1 MRVLVCGWF
10 SFEPMG
16 ATAGDLRA
24 RDVACRWLDEAGVD
38 HDVALAPVFASGLDW
53 RGADPARYSHLLF
66 VCGPFDPDREP
77 VTGLLAR
84 FSAARLVGLDV
95 SIDRPLEEQDPFH
108 LLFARDSSRGGAPDL
123 AFAAEHARVPAVG
136 VILVPLQ
143 REYGERARHAEA
155 EAMIRRVLRTRPVA
169 RVDLDTALTND
180 PGTHDTESLRSPAE
194 VESLLARMDAVV
206 TTRLHGLVLALK
218 AGIPVAAV
226 DPVAGGAK
234 VLHQAWEIGWPY
246 ARAADDLDEA
256 WLGAALDACLEPGAR
271 EEARACAGRAAG
283 EVERMRERFVA
294 ALRAER

>member
-16 ATAGDLRA
+16 ATAGDLQS
-24 RDVACRWLDEAGVD
+24 RDVACRWLDEASVD
-38 HDVALAPVFASGLDW
+38 HDVALAPVFAAGLDW
-53 RGADPARYSHLLF
+53 RTADAARYSHLLF
-66 VCGPFDPDREP
+66 VCGPLDPNREP
-77 VTGLLAR
+77 VAGMLER
-84 FSAARLVGLDV
+84 FRGARLIGLDV
-95 SIDRPLEEQDPFH
+95 SVPRPLEEQDPFH
-108 LLFARDSSRGGAPDL
+108 LLFARDSSRGRAPDL
-123 AFAAEHARVPAVG
+123 AFAADHARVPAVG
-136 VILVPLQ
+136 VILVPPQ
-143 REYGERARHAEA
+143 REYGVRARHTEA
-155 EAMIRRVLRTRPVA
+155 EELIDRVLRTRPVA

-218 AGIPVAAV
+218 TGVPVVAV

-234 VLHQAWEIGWPY
+234 VLRQAREIGWPY

-256 WLGAALDACLEPGAR
+256 WLGATLDACLEPGAR
-271 EEARACAGRAAG
+271 EDARACAGRAAG
-283 EVERMRERFVA
+283 EVERIRERFVA

>member
-16 ATAGDLRA
+16 ATAGDLQA
-24 RDVACRWLDEAGVD
+24 RDVACRWLDEASVD
-38 HDVALAPVFASGLDW
+38 HDVALAPVFAAGLDW
-53 RGADPARYSHLLF
+53 RTADPARYSHLLF
-66 VCGPFDPDREP
+66 VCGPLDPNREP
-77 VTGLLAR
+77 VAGMLER
-84 FSAARLVGLDV
+84 FRGARLIGLDV
-95 SIDRPLEEQDPFH
+95 SVADPLEEQDHFH
-108 LLFARDSSRGGAPDL
+108 LLFARDSSRDGAPDL
-123 AFAAEHARVPAVG
+123 AFAADHARVPAVG
-136 VILVPLQ
+136 VILVPPQ
-143 REYGERARHAEA
+143 REYGARARHTEA
-155 EAMIRRVLRTRPVA
+155 EELIDRVLRTRPVA

-180 PGTHDTESLRSPAE
+180 PDTHDTESLRSPAE

-256 WLGAALDACLEPGAR
+256 WLAAALDACLEPGAR

>member
-1 MRVLVCGWF
+1 
-10 SFEPMG
+10 
-16 ATAGDLRA
+16 
-24 RDVACRWLDEAGVD
+24 
-38 HDVALAPVFASGLDW
+38 
-53 RGADPARYSHLLF
+53 
-66 VCGPFDPDREP
+66 
-77 VTGLLAR
+77 
-84 FSAARLVGLDV
+84 
-95 SIDRPLEEQDPFH
+95 
-108 LLFARDSSRGGAPDL
+108 
-123 AFAAEHARVPAVG
+123 
-136 VILVPLQ
+136 
-143 REYGERARHAEA
+143 
-155 EAMIRRVLRTRPVA
+155 
-169 RVDLDTALTND
+169 
-180 PGTHDTESLRSPAE
+180 
-194 VESLLARMDAVV
+194 MDAVV